1 MAATLKTNT
10 KQRIIDSTLEL
21 IATRNVNEISLADI
35 AAAADI
41 TKGTLFYHYNSKELI
56 FIDITYEY
64 LNGLASRFEEWVNNA
79 EKDTSLPRMAKY
91 IVDFGARYDQRS
103 KVHIYLV
110 NKALSDSQHLAD
122 LFRNTYIEWRD
133 SIKKYV
139 IERIDDPDKA
149 EDFANLLLIIVDGLI
164 VQDLV
169 GIENIDTAKIISL
182 LLNK

>member
-1 MAATLKTNT
+1 MAATLRTNT
-10 KQRIIDSTLEL
+10 KQIIIDSTLEL
-21 IATRNVNEISLADI
+21 IATRDVNEISLADI
-35 AAAADI
+35 ASAANI
-41 TKGTLFYHYNSKELI
+41 TKGTLFYHYKSKDLI

-64 LNGLASRFEEWVNNA
+64 LRGLASRFEEWVNNA
-79 EKDTSLPRMAKY
+79 QKDTSLPRMAKY
-91 IVDFGARYDQRS
+91 IVDFGARFDQRS

-110 NKALSDSQHLAD
+110 NKALSDSQHLCE

-139 IERIDDPDKA
+139 TERIDDPEKA

-164 VQDLV
+164 VQDLI
-169 GIENIDTAKIISL
+169 GIEHIDTGKIISL